1 MASGTERESRSCSSD
16 PLMARP
22 TLRASFP
29 AMTKPAP
36 PITVT
41 LSAEDAA
48 DLQARVERGEFA
60 SLDEGVAAELAELNY
75 RRAAEIVGG
84 SDKLEALLDRLE
96 VVETQDPAEWVGG
109 DRSLSDML
117 ADLKARS

>member
-1 MASGTERESRSCSSD
+1 MNR
-16 PLMARP
+16 PLNP
-22 TLRASFP
+22 V
-29 AMTKPAP
+29 
-36 PITVT
+36 TVT

-84 SDKLEALLDRLE
+84 SEKLEALLDQLE
-96 VVETQDPAEWVGG
+96 TSRTLDPSEWVGG
-109 DRSLSDML
+109 ERSLSDML
-117 ADLKARS
+117 ADLKARAGS